1 LSSVASIAN
10 IPRTEDQRL
19 VWSFAHASHHYDI
32 IRVIYQ
38 ITKIALP
45 VYILDPFDINN
56 ASVWNDQH
64 QAMHNDMDQLLGIS
78 PFNLDD
84 VDWKDEKT
92 LASWIFNNFSEHYQA
107 ANILEIG

>member
-1 LSSVASIAN
+1 VSSVAALAN
-10 IPRTEDQRL
+10 VPTDDQQRA

-32 IRVIYQ
+32 VRVIYQ

-45 VYILDPFDINN
+45 IYLLDPFDPNN
-56 ASVWNDQH
+56 TGIWADQH
-64 QAMHNDMDQLLGIS
+64 QQMHNDMDQLLGIN

-84 VDWKDEKT
+84 VDWNNKQT
-92 LASWIFNNFSEHYQA
+92 LGGWIFNNFSEHYQA

>member
-1 LSSVASIAN
+1 MSSVAALAN
-10 IPRTEDQRL
+10 IPESDQQRA
-19 VWSFAHASHHYDI
+19 VWSFQHAAHHADI

-45 VYILDPFDINN
+45 LYVLDPFDINN
-56 ASVWNDQH
+56 NSVWNDQH
-64 QAMHNDMDQLLGIS
+64 QTMHNQMDQLLGIS

-84 VDWKDEKT
+84 VDWNDKST
-92 LASWIFNNFSEHYQA
+92 LGGWIFNNFSEHYQA